1 MVVFDVDA
9 KLHSEIMAN
18 AVPQRPIPGVNRDP
32 SAPKIVKEKGTDL
45 FMLELKGIL
54 NKSVPFRSVPF
65 CSQQNWT
72 HRW

>member
-32 SAPKIVKEKGTDL
+32 SAPKIVDPTKPGTA
-45 FMLELKGIL
+45 LELPKGVGI
-54 NKSVPFRSVPF
+54 VA
-65 CSQQNWT
+65 
-72 HRW
+72 